1 MQNSLFIHE
10 WNTLDLLENKPLVLS
25 QVKPNF
31 GHILSEDPVNW
42 ILHLS
47 VEKSS
52 SADPYLLSDKK
63 WP

>member
-1 MQNSLFIHE
+1 MKYEPSDQN
-10 WNTLDLLENKPLVLS
+10 LVFVES
-25 QVKPNF
+25 NF